1 MAEGETPY
9 LIAKGSRGGV
19 ERLPHPT
26 ALRKAPHRLTTPD
39 HFGVTTPSQMVLQ
52 RSHCVP
58 YLIPQDFGKLEEATM
73 VRFARSCVVPHRP
86 VRYTCGDTWAADA
99 LIREKARKFRRNF
112 DAEGWPSGRWRW
124 S

>member
-39 HFGVTTPSQMVLQ
+39 RFGITTPSQMVLQ

-58 YLIPQDFGKLEEATM
+58 HLIPQDFGTLEEAIM
-73 VRFARSCVVPHRP
+73 VRFARSCVVPLRP
-86 VRYTCGDTWAADA
+86 DRYTCGDTMAARGLTHEETQDA
-99 LIREKARKFRRNF
+99 ATGPL
-112 DAEGWPSGRWRW
+112 
-124 S
+124 